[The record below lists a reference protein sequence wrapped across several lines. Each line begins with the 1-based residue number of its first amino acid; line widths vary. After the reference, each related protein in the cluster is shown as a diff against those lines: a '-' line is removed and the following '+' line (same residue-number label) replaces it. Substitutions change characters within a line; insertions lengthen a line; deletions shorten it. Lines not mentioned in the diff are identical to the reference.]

1 MKAYAHKD
9 NYELG
14 LMANT
19 HNPSTQRLDQEDLL
33 KSEASLGISF

>member
-14 LMANT
+14 LVANT
-19 HNPSTQRLDQEDLL
+19 YNPSTQRLDQEDL
-33 KSEASLGISF
+33 KSEASLGI